1 VQERAVLAGL
11 GLDEA
16 DLDELDAL
24 ARAAGAEPVA
34 RVVQPRSTPDPASF
48 VGKGKVGEIHDL
60 VHANNAELVILDD
73 ELSPGQLRNLEE
85 RLRVKV
91 LDRTALILDIFALH
105 ARSGEGKAQVELA
118 QLSYLLPRL
127 RGWGEAMSRLG
138 GGIGTRGPGETK
150 LEVDRQHIRRRL
162 AKLRRDITSL
172 GRTRRVKRAGRE
184 RSGITQVA
192 LVGYTNAG
200 KSTLMNAL
208 TGANTLVANQP
219 FATLDPT
226 TRRLRLPGGR
236 MVTLS
241 DTVGFVRKLP
251 HDLVE
256 AFKSTLEEVTCGDL
270 LLHVADASAPEL
282 ESQVRAAREVLGDI
296 GAGHLPEVL
305 VLNKWDRLQEMDRA
319 RAQKRFP
326 EGVPAS
332 ALRRDG
338 LDEVRTRIH
347 ESIPTPPMEVTLL
360 VPLDRPEVV
369 PWLHRTAEVIRIE
382 AGEQG
387 TTVVARITEEQLDKV
402 GSFVVQPVA
411 RRVGS

>member
-1 VQERAVLAGL
+1 
-11 GLDEA
+11 
-16 DLDELDAL
+16 
-24 ARAAGAEPVA
+24 
-34 RVVQPRSTPDPASF
+34 
-48 VGKGKVGEIHDL
+48 
-60 VHANNAELVILDD
+60 
-73 ELSPGQLRNLEE
+73 
-85 RLRVKV
+85 
-91 LDRTALILDIFALH
+91 
-105 ARSGEGKAQVELA
+105 
-118 QLSYLLPRL
+118 
-127 RGWGEAMSRLG
+127 MSRLG

-184 RSGITQVA
+184 RSGIPQVA

-208 TGANTLVANQP
+208 TGASTLVADQP

-226 TRRLRLPGGR
+226 TRRLRLPAGR
-236 MVTLS
+236 TVTLS

-256 AFKSTLEEVTCGDL
+256 AFKSTLEEVTRGDL

-282 ESQVRAAREVLGDI
+282 ESQVRAVREVLADI

-305 VLNKWDRLQEMDRA
+305 VLNKWDRLEEMDRA

-332 ALRRDG
+332 ALRRHG
-338 LDEVRTRIH
+338 LDEVRTRIQ
-347 ESIPTPPMEVTLL
+347 ESIPTPAVEVTLL
-360 VPLDRPEVV
+360 VPFDRPEVV
-369 PWLHRTAEVIRIE
+369 PWLHRTADVIRAD
-382 AGEQG
+382 AGERG
-387 TTVVARITEEQLDKV
+387 TTVVARVTEEQLARV